1 MSKALNN
8 GNPGKTV
15 YQFSVLFYGAD
26 GRPADIKHFKAREGE
41 FLVVKTDWHDPSINY
56 ATAEDYKALGNFMPP
71 SELLEKKYEDGK
83 EEIRSCMRPRHFE
96 DEHGYAINTL
106 SGMLEQVVGEVL
118 QLHRRDFKNNADMHS
133 FFTKL
138 RDLARRG
145 CDYCDSVR
153 CKERAD
159 QRAAS
164 ALKKAFACHS
174 DCAHYPDMVEPAGD
188 IAMWPEPCQMCRRHE
203 LLRDEYSNGEEAKA

>member
-71 SELLEKKYEDGK
+71 SELLEKKYQDGK

-96 DEHGYAINTL
+96 DENGYAINTL

-164 ALKKAFACHS
+164 SLKKAFACHS
-174 DCAHYPDMVEPAGD
+174 DCKHYPDVVEPSDD

-203 LLRDEYSNGEEAKA
+203 LLRDEYSNGEEGKA